1 MISFLV
7 SGDLVFIIF
16 WPPYF
21 RARRASRSTA
31 RASFKQRESSRR
43 VWFSVQLYFIIV
55 QSSIVCTVS
64 CVPPEQLRKSWKE
77 SEELGAGKGS
87 DCKRI
92 SYMRAKG
99 FDKIEKTECGRR
111 EWRPSTMKKKKPLGI
126 LFIGNSHT
134 YKNDMPLMVQRRVWF
149 RGEVYLGDDPYW
161 S

>member
-1 MISFLV
+1 MLLV
-7 SGDLVFIIF
+7 WRPAHSPMGSLQVVKRPDKQNEYLSSGRL
-16 WPPYF
+16 P
-21 RARRASRSTA
+21 AGG
-31 RASFKQRESSRR
+31 KL
-43 VWFSVQLYFIIV
+43 SVQLYFIIV
-55 QSSIVCTVS
+55 QSSILCTVS
-64 CVPPEQLRKSWKE
+64 CVPPEQLRKSWTE
-77 SEELGAGKGS
+77 REDSAGGKVS

-111 EWRPSTMKKKKPLGI
+111 EWRPSTMKKKKPLEI

-134 YKNDMPLMVQRRVWF
+134 YKNDMPLMVRRRVWF